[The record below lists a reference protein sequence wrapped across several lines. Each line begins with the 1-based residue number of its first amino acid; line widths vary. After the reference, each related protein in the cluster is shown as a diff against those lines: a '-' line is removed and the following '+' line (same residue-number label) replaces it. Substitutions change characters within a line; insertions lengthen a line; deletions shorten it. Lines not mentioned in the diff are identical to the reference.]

1 MLDTLD
7 SSQCGMPVSLMIWL
21 ANLDELQS
29 VYGEEL
35 AEAAVQTCFDRLQGL
50 GISPHQVAQSGATMM
65 VADFLPPA
73 LESAGESG
81 EQRWAEA
88 IQSAL
93 GCDPVL
99 LGSVQAYLQIEVEAL
114 GGISLSGAH
123 EMQGKHGFA
132 SYRRQAP
139 VTPRMH
145 ARWSRTYQDD
155 MRLAGRLL
163 DELRLGHLALAFQPV
178 VELGQ
183 GGTGASIYYE
193 CLLRRS
199 VLSVYDNYTVPEA
212 IEALERL
219 GLASRLDRS
228 VLWTVLDALEMSAG
242 QCLGCNISAS
252 SFVDEAWWDGLFSY
266 LENRPDVAQRLVV
279 EITETSTFPC
289 EKSAFALVRHLQLL
303 GVRVALDDI
312 VPRRGCLDILSK
324 LHANIIK
331 LDKSVLGKT
340 ADGKPSMRM
349 LQGLVR
355 LCSDRGACVVVE
367 GIETIED
374 QDAAIRAGAHGVQG
388 FFIARPSLQSYGL
401 FSETVRVDDV
411 LQPTDAVASDWA
423 ELSLSWSGMG
433 GADPAHQAH
442 QAHLAHYALRA

>member
-1 MLDTLD
+1 MLDTID
-7 SSQCGMPVSLMIWL
+7 STPCGMPVSLMIWI
-21 ANLDELQS
+21 ANLDELRC
-29 VYGEEL
+29 VYGGEL
-35 AEAAVQTCFDRLQGL
+35 AEAAVQTCLERLGGL
-50 GISPHQVAQSGATMM
+50 GIAPHQVAQSGATIM
-65 VADFLPPA
+65 VADFLPAA
-73 LESAGESG
+73 LERAGDSG
-81 EQRWAEA
+81 EPRWAEA

-99 LGSVQAYLQIEVEAL
+99 CGSVQAYLQVEVEAL
-114 GGISLSGAH
+114 GGISISGAH
-123 EMQGKHGFA
+123 EMQGRHGFA

-139 VTPRMH
+139 KTGARH
-145 ARWSRTYQDD
+145 ARWSRSYQSD

-163 DELRLGHLALAFQPV
+163 DELRLGHLALALQPV
-178 VELGQ
+178 VTLDE
-183 GGTGASIYYE
+183 GGAGAPLYHE

-219 GLASRLDRS
+219 GLAARLDRS
-228 VLWTVLDALEMSAG
+228 VLWTVLDALDANPAPS
-242 QCLGCNISAS
+242 LGCNLSAS

-266 LENRPDVAQRLVV
+266 LEDHPDIARRLVV

-289 EKSAFALVRHLQLL
+289 EKNALALVRHLQIL

-312 VPRRGCLDILSK
+312 VAQRGSLDILSK

-331 LDKSVLGKT
+331 LDKSVLGRT

-355 LCSDRGACVVVE
+355 LCSDRSACVVVE
-367 GIETIED
+367 GIESAED
-374 QDAAIRAGAHGVQG
+374 QEASWRAGAHGIQG
-388 FFIARPSLQSYGL
+388 FFIAQPSLQSHGL
-401 FSETVRVDDV
+401 FGEVLRVDDV

-423 ELSLSWSGMG
+423 ELSLSWAG
-433 GADPAHQAH
+433 
-442 QAHLAHYALRA
+442 LAHGGDQEPYALRA

>member
-1 MLDTLD
+1 MLDTIENA
-7 SSQCGMPVSLMIWL
+7 QCGMPVSLMIWI
-21 ANLDELQS
+21 ANLDELRS
-29 VYGEEL
+29 VYGGEL
-35 AEAAVQTCFDRLQGL
+35 ADAAVRTCLERLGDL
-50 GISPHQVAQSGATMM
+50 GICPHQVAQSGATIM

-73 LESAGESG
+73 LEGAGDSG
-81 EQRWAEA
+81 ELRWAEA

-93 GCDPVL
+93 GCEPVQC
-99 LGSVQAYLQIEVEAL
+99 GSVQAYLQVEVEAL

-123 EMQGKHGFA
+123 EMQGRHGFA

-139 VTPRMH
+139 LAGNRH
-145 ARWSRTYQDD
+145 ARWSRSYQDD

-163 DELRLGHLALAFQPV
+163 DELRLGHLALALQPV
-178 VELGQ
+178 VTLGE
-183 GGTGASIYYE
+183 GGAGAPIYHE

-228 VLWTVLDALEMSAG
+228 VLWAVLDALEANPEP
-242 QCLGCNISAS
+242 CLGCNVSAS
-252 SFVDEAWWDGLFSY
+252 SFVDDAWWDGLFTY
-266 LENRPDVAQRLVV
+266 LEDHPEIARRLVV

-289 EKSAFALVRHLQLL
+289 EKNALTLVRHLQIL

-331 LDKSVLGKT
+331 LDKSVLGRT

-355 LCSDRGACVVVE
+355 LCGDRSACVVVE
-367 GIETIED
+367 GIESAED
-374 QDAAIRAGAHGVQG
+374 LQACVRAGAHGIQG
-388 FFIARPSLQSYGL
+388 FFIAQPALQAHGL
-401 FSETVRVDDV
+401 FGEVLRVDDV

-423 ELSLSWSGMG
+423 ELSLSWAGLGQG
-433 GADPAHQAH
+433 GDAMP
-442 QAHLAHYALRA
+442 YALQA

>member
-1 MLDTLD
+1 MLDSFD
-7 SSQCGMPVSLMIWL
+7 SAQCGRPASLMIWL
-21 ANLDELQS
+21 ANLDELRC
-29 VYGEEL
+29 VYGAPL
-35 AEAAVQTCFDRLQGL
+35 AEAAVQTCLERLAGL
-50 GISPHQVAQSGATMM
+50 GICPHQVAHSGATIM

-73 LESAGESG
+73 LEDAGDSG

-93 GCDPVL
+93 GCDPVQH
-99 LGSVQAYLQIEVEAL
+99 GPVQAYLQVEVEAL

-123 EMQGKHGFA
+123 EMHGRHGFS
-132 SYRRQAP
+132 SYRRHAP
-139 VTPRMH
+139 TARRVH

-178 VELGQ
+178 ARLGAD
-183 GGTGASIYYE
+183 GVGEALYHE
-193 CLLRRS
+193 CLLRRGG
-199 VLSVYDNYTVPEA
+199 LSVYDNYTVPEA

-228 VLWTVLDALEMSAG
+228 VLWTVIGTLQAHEG
-242 QCLGCNISAS
+242 QSLGCNVSAS

-266 LENRPDVAQRLVV
+266 LEDRPGVAQRLVV
-279 EITETSTFPC
+279 EITETSSFPC

-312 VPRRGCLDILSK
+312 VPGRGCLDILTK

-331 LDKSVLGKT
+331 LDKSVLGRT
-340 ADGKPSMRM
+340 ADGRPSLRM

-355 LCSDRGACVVVE
+355 LCADRSACVVVE
-367 GIETIED
+367 GIETAED
-374 QDAAIRAGAHGVQG
+374 QMAAQRAGAHGVQG
-388 FFIARPSLQSYGL
+388 FHIARPMLQPHGL
-401 FSETVRVDDV
+401 FGETVRVDDV
-411 LQPTDAVASDWA
+411 LQPTEAVASDWA
-423 ELSLSWSGMG
+423 ELSLSWA
-433 GADPAHQAH
+433 GAGLGDPQPG
-442 QAHLAHYALRA
+442 ALRA